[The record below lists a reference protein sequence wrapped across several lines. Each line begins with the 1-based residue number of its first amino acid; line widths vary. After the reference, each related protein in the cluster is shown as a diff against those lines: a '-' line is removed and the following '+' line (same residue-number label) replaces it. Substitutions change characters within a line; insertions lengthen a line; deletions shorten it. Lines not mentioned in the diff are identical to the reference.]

1 MTKVGNGWK
10 PALPKTEVL
19 TPGDALL
26 LAVDILWRRVSDPG
40 RWPLGYITGMRPL
53 NVQKLQ
59 DKIAALSSDLSQ
71 LEVKRDQVIA
81 RRPGLAE
88 SDRPAF
94 FRDVTVVFESTRRR
108 SVVCT

>member
-1 MTKVGNGWK
+1 MRSCWQ
-10 PALPKTEVL
+10 L
-19 TPGDALL
+19 TFFGAGSLI
-26 LAVDILWRRVSDPG
+26 LAVG